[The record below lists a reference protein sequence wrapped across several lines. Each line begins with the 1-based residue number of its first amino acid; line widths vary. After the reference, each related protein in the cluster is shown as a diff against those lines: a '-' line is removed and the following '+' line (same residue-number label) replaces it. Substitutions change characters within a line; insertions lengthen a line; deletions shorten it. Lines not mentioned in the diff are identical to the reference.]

1 MKSLDDTDQ
10 ILAGMGLFSSLSGT
24 MLRQVAQAAEWRQY
38 RAGGQLFYE
47 GAHCDELFVLQQG
60 KVQLQ
65 MRVPGRGSIPIL
77 TLGPGQLLAWS
88 AVLGAGEMTTSATA
102 LADTSAFIWRAS
114 KLKELFEQDH
124 EFGYRFMEQLASA
137 LARRLVATRLQ
148 LLDLCSSDAPQ
159 IPATKEQHG

>member
-1 MKSLDDTDQ
+1 MMSLED
-10 ILAGMGLFSSLSGT
+10 AYRSVSEMGLFSSFSET
-24 MLRQVAQAAEWRQY
+24 MLRLVAQLAEPRQY
-38 RAGGQLFYE
+38 SAGSQLFHE
-47 GAHCDELFVLQQG
+47 GAHCDELFVLLKG

-77 TLGPGQLLAWS
+77 TLGPGQLVAWS
-88 AVLGAGEMTTSATA
+88 SVLGNGEMTTSATA
-102 LADTSAFIWRAS
+102 LEETSAFVLPAS

-148 LLDLCSSDAPQ
+148 LLDLCSLDAPQ
-159 IPATKEQHG
+159 IPAMEEQHG